1 MSNRTNKC
9 FQSPITMK
17 AYVLIGFVVLAMVV
31 VCMLSQNRRE
41 HLFGITSVPDINKR
55 LSNMETKIVESD
67 KKRSES
73 AGEINSTLR

>member
-1 MSNRTNKC
+1 
-9 FQSPITMK
+9 MK
-17 AYVLIGFVVLAMVV
+17 AYVLVGFVVLAMLV

-41 HLFGITSVPDINKR
+41 HLFGVTSVPDINKR

-73 AGEINSTLR
+73 EGTVNSTLR